1 MHEYGHYIQSQG
13 YGFGYLFSVGIPSL
27 LSLSPFGDGKEMYIG
42 NVPKHRYKW
51 FERSANKKAVKYF
64 EGLYDKWDYIN
75 YPIKK

>member
-1 MHEYGHYIQSQG
+1 
-13 YGFGYLFSVGIPSL
+13 
-27 LSLSPFGDGKEMYIG
+27 MYIG

-51 FERSANKKAVKYF
+51 FERSANKKAIKYF